1 MTKLIP
7 NFFLIIAVSC
17 NYQELSKYGSLS
29 VIPDSK
35 VFLNLTSFKIGE
47 LITFEISM
55 DLFLSHENRNSYTFQ
70 IEQVDARTCCFNQY
84 WNNLRTVINNNVTGS
99 SSKKIFKWEEIKQE
113 GKKFIYIIL
122 PEPFESFYSF
132 FREEIK
138 IKNTGAPN
146 TKKIFIVL

>member
-7 NFFLIIAVSC
+7 IFFLLIAVSC

-29 VIPDSK
+29 VIQDTK
-35 VFLNLTSFKIGE
+35 VFLDITSFNMGK

-55 DLFLSHENRNSYTFQ
+55 DLFLSHENTISYTFQ
-70 IEQVDARTCCFNQY
+70 IEQVDSWY

-113 GKKFIYIIL
+113 EKNLFI
-122 PEPFESFYSF
+122 
-132 FREEIK
+132 
-138 IKNTGAPN
+138 
-146 TKKIFIVL
+146 

>member
-1 MTKLIP
+1 MGK
-7 NFFLIIAVSC
+7 
-17 NYQELSKYGSLS
+17 
-29 VIPDSK
+29 
-35 VFLNLTSFKIGE
+35 

-55 DLFLSHENRNSYTFQ
+55 DLFLSHENTISYTFQ
-70 IEQVDARTCCFNQY
+70 IEQVDSWY
-84 WNNLRTVINNNVTGS
+84 WNNLRTVINNKVTGS
-99 SSKKIFKWEEIKQE
+99 KSNRISKWEEIKQE

>member
-7 NFFLIIAVSC
+7 IFFLLIAVSC

-55 DLFLSHENRNSYTFQ
+55 DLFLSHENTNSYIFQ
-70 IEQVDARTCCFNQY
+70 IIEQVDSPNCCFNQY
-84 WNNLRTVINNNVTGS
+84 WNNLRKVINNNVTGS
-99 SSKKIFKWEEIKQE
+99 SSNRIFKWEEIKQE
-113 GKKFIYIIL
+113 EKNLFI
-122 PEPFESFYSF
+122 
-132 FREEIK
+132 
-138 IKNTGAPN
+138 
-146 TKKIFIVL
+146 